1 MYSIRYLYKVLF
13 NSTTKKQGIN
23 PGFLSLFCCYS
34 SPISAPLLDSLVMSR
49 RIPGLWCGWWL
60 LWHKRFRRSVRL
72 YNGEHQVLR
81 WRLIQDRYYN
91 RLSSQWQKVFNSHS
105 SIIFFQYHGN
115 TLNNVFKKVVYFLFI
130 NSAAFLELINMSN
143 PIAIPIAKKNLI

>member
-1 MYSIRYLYKVLF
+1 MNNF
-13 NSTTKKQGIN
+13 
-23 PGFLSLFCCYS
+23 S
-34 SPISAPLLDSLVMSR
+34 SPIQKTEPSPWFLNFIIFEFSSLVLARLRDSQVMSR
-49 RIPGLWCGWWL
+49 RIPGLWYGWWL

-72 YNGEHQVLR
+72 YNSEHQVLR
-81 WRLIQDRYYN
+81 WRLTQDRYYN

-105 SIIFFQYHGN
+105 SIIFFKYHGT

-143 PIAIPIAKKNLI
+143 PSAIPIAKINLI